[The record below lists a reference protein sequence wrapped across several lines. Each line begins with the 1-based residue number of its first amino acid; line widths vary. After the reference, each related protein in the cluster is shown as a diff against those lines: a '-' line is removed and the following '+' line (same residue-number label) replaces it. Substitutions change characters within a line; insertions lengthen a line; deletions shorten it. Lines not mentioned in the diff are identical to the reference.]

1 MTKYISSFLFFLL
14 VIILSG
20 CYDSRAPERIAY
32 AHGMAIDYKDGEY
45 IVYLQLINYG
55 MLAKSEASGGDQDT
69 PPDVRK
75 TGKGKNINEAIF
87 NIYPTAQ
94 QEIYFGNLSF
104 VILSDRLLK
113 EKGIKSVVDIWS
125 RYPETRYQIYFYTGD
140 DIIEQIIAV
149 KPVLDVSK
157 SLNRLA
163 DPKNSF
169 EQNSTTPIVTL
180 RELLI
185 ALNEPGHTAVIPK
198 VFLTHDEVSPPMKAV
213 DIVGFDGITLYNNY
227 NKFLGNLMYEQAYGY
242 RWINKKFSRTNLQL
256 LKDNETLAT
265 VIINDKKTKI
275 TPIIRNNSFQFKIK
289 VEVKGSISEI
299 DKNGATVEE
308 MKRAAIEQ
316 IKSEIMR
323 TYTQALEMD
332 ADVYRLSEVLYR
344 KNLSVWKQYEE
355 KGKIPLDDKSIDID
369 VKVFIEDAWKDGLRR
384 SGE

>member
-1 MTKYISSFLFFLL
+1 MTKYILFSLFFLL

-45 IVYLQLINYG
+45 TVYLQLINYG
-55 MLAKSEASGGDQDT
+55 MLAKSEASGGDQNV

-87 NIYPTAQ
+87 NIYPSAQ

-104 VILSDRLLK
+104 IILSDRLLK
-113 EKGIKSVVDIWS
+113 EKGISTVVDIWS

-169 EQNSTTPIVTL
+169 EQNSTTPMVTL

-185 ALNEPGHTAVIPK
+185 ALNEPGYTAIIPK
-198 VFLTHDEVSPPMKAV
+198 VFLTQDKESTSMKTI
-213 DIVGFDGITLYNNY
+213 DIVGFDGITLYDNH
-227 NKFLGNLMYEQAYGY
+227 NKFLGNLMYEEAYGY
-242 RWINKKFSRTNLQL
+242 RWINKEFSRTNLQL
-256 LKDNETLAT
+256 VKDDQTLAT
-265 VIINDKKTKI
+265 MIINGKKTKI
-275 TPIIRNNSFQFKIK
+275 KPIISNNSFRFKIE

-299 DKNGATVEE
+299 DKNGVTVEE
-308 MKRAAIEQ
+308 MERAAIEQ
-316 IKSEIMR
+316 IKREIMR
-323 TYTQALEMD
+323 TYTHALKID

-344 KNLSVWKQYEE
+344 KNVSVWKQYEE
-355 KGKIPLDDKSIDID
+355 KGKIPLNTKSIDID
-369 VKVFIEDAWKDGLRR
+369 VKVFIEDAWKEGLRR
-384 SGE
+384 RE